1 MDTKLKKGLKI
12 AAFFAIGLLL
22 FWLAYR
28 GQDIGTLINAL
39 GDTRWG
45 WIVAIAV
52 FYLTAHYSRAARWKL
67 LLEPSGYKPRSINLF
82 MSVLVMY
89 LSNMAI
95 PRSGEVLRC
104 GLIAKYEKIP
114 FAKSL
119 GTVVTERIADLAIVL
134 VVSVVVIASQWGLVS
149 DMIAANPGILERI
162 QLIKSYIVPI
172 ILILAALTAAGIW
185 MIKTAIRRNI
195 FGIGD
200 KINGIWHQ
208 FRDGMTTILHLKH
221 RTLFILHSLYINFV
235 YFYAVYLGF
244 KAFGFTEH
252 LTLATGLMVFVLATF
267 GVIVPSPGGM
277 GTWHFIVIETLAM
290 YGVKRDPDGRA
301 FALVIHGLQDI
312 SFIILGSLS
321 LQLMPVINKDYNPPA
336 IQDEETNIPS
346 D

>member
-1 MDTKLKKGLKI
+1 MDSRVKKGLKI
-12 AAFFAIGLLL
+12 TLFFAIGGVL

-28 GQDIGTLINAL
+28 GQDIATLFNAL
-39 GDTRWG
+39 EGTRWG

-67 LLEPSGYKPRSINLF
+67 LLEPFGYKTRNINLF

-89 LSNMAI
+89 LSNLAI

-104 GLIAKYEKIP
+104 GIISKYEKIP
-114 FAKSL
+114 FARCL

-134 VVSVVVIASQWGLVS
+134 IVSAIVLASQWGFVAE
-149 DMIAANPGILERI
+149 MIAANPDISQRI
-162 QLIKSYIVPI
+162 DMLKEYIVPI
-172 ILILAALTAAGIW
+172 TLILIALSVAGIL
-185 MIKTAIRRNI
+185 IVRRAIRRNI
-195 FGIGD
+195 LGIGN
-200 KINGIWHQ
+200 KINGIWQQ
-208 FRDGMTTILHLKH
+208 FRDGLSTILHLKH
-221 RTLFILHSLYINFV
+221 RTLFILHTLYINFV

-290 YGVKRDPDGRA
+290 YGVNRDPDGRA

-312 SFIILGSLS
+312 SFIILGALS
-321 LQLMPVINKDYNPPA
+321 LILLPVINKEYLPQPA
-336 IQDEETNIPS
+336 SETQQINT
-346 D
+346 

>member
-1 MDTKLKKGLKI
+1 MDGRLKKGI
-12 AAFFAIGLLL
+12 RITVFFAIGALL

-39 GDTRWG
+39 EGTRWG
-45 WIVAIAV
+45 WVVAIAI
-52 FYLTAHYSRAARWKL
+52 FYLTAHYSRAERWRL
-67 LLEPSGYKPRSINLF
+67 LLEPFGYKPRGINLF

-89 LSNMAI
+89 LSNLAI

-104 GLIAKYEKIP
+104 GIVSKYEKIP
-114 FAKSL
+114 FARCL
-119 GTVVTERIADLAIVL
+119 GTVVTERIADLTIILIVSAIVL
-134 VVSVVVIASQWGLVS
+134 ASQWGFVS
-149 DMIAANPGILERI
+149 EMVAANPDISERI
-162 QLIKSYIVPI
+162 ELIKQYIIPI
-172 ILILAALTAAGIW
+172 SFILIVLTIIGIW
-185 MIKTAIRRNI
+185 LFRLAIRRNI

-200 KINGIWHQ
+200 KINGIWQQ
-208 FRDGMTTILHLKH
+208 FRDGLTTILHLKH
-221 RTLFILHSLYINFV
+221 RTLFIIHSLYINFV

-252 LTLATGLMVFVLATF
+252 LTLITGLMVFVLATF

-312 SFIILGSLS
+312 SFIILGALS
-321 LQLMPVINKDYNPPA
+321 LILLPVINKDYVPQIDDADQTPPN
-336 IQDEETNIPS
+336 T
-346 D
+346 

>member
-1 MDTKLKKGLKI
+1 MDSRIKKGLKI
-12 AAFFAIGLLL
+12 TLFFAIGGVL

-28 GQDIGTLINAL
+28 GQDIATLFNAL
-39 GDTRWG
+39 EGTRWG

-67 LLEPSGYKPRSINLF
+67 LLEPFGYKTRNINLF

-89 LSNMAI
+89 LSNLAI

-104 GLIAKYEKIP
+104 GIISKYEKIP
-114 FAKSL
+114 FARCL

-134 VVSVVVIASQWGLVS
+134 IVSAIVLASQWGFVAE
-149 DMIAANPGILERI
+149 MIAANPDICQRIDMLKEYAIPISVILIGLTVAGIL
-162 QLIKSYIVPI
+162 IVR
-172 ILILAALTAAGIW
+172 
-185 MIKTAIRRNI
+185 MAIRRNI
-195 FGIGD
+195 FGIGN
-200 KINGIWHQ
+200 KINGIWQQ
-208 FRDGMTTILHLKH
+208 FRDGLTTILHLKH
-221 RTLFILHSLYINFV
+221 RTLFILHTLYINFV

-290 YGVKRDPDGRA
+290 YGVNRDPDGRA

-312 SFIILGSLS
+312 SFIILGALS
-321 LQLMPVINKDYNPPA
+321 LILLPVINKEYLPQPA
-336 IQDEETNIPS
+336 SETQQINT
-346 D
+346 

>member
-1 MDTKLKKGLKI
+1 MDSRVKKGLKI
-12 AAFFAIGLLL
+12 TLFFAIGGVL

-28 GQDIGTLINAL
+28 GQDIATLFNAL
-39 GDTRWG
+39 EGTRWG

-67 LLEPSGYKPRSINLF
+67 LLEPFGYKTRNINLF

-89 LSNMAI
+89 LSNLAI

-104 GLIAKYEKIP
+104 GIISKYEKIP
-114 FAKSL
+114 FARCL

-134 VVSVVVIASQWGLVS
+134 IVSAIVLASQWGFVAE
-149 DMIAANPGILERI
+149 MIAANPDISQRI
-162 QLIKSYIVPI
+162 DMLKEYIVPI
-172 ILILAALTAAGIW
+172 TLILIALSVAGILIVR
-185 MIKTAIRRNI
+185 MAIRRNI
-195 FGIGD
+195 LGIGN
-200 KINGIWHQ
+200 KINGIWQQ
-208 FRDGMTTILHLKH
+208 FRDGLSTILHLKH
-221 RTLFILHSLYINFV
+221 RTLFILHTLYINFV

-290 YGVKRDPDGRA
+290 YGVNRDPDGRA
-301 FALVIHGLQDI
+301 FALVI
-312 SFIILGSLS
+312 
-321 LQLMPVINKDYNPPA
+321 
-336 IQDEETNIPS
+336 
-346 D
+346 

>member
-1 MDTKLKKGLKI
+1 MDSRVKKGLKI
-12 AAFFAIGLLL
+12 TLFFAIGGVL

-28 GQDIGTLINAL
+28 GQDIATLFNAL
-39 GDTRWG
+39 EGTRWG

-67 LLEPSGYKPRSINLF
+67 LLEPFGYKTRNINLF

-89 LSNMAI
+89 LSNLAI

-104 GLIAKYEKIP
+104 GIISKYEKIP
-114 FAKSL
+114 FARCL

-134 VVSVVVIASQWGLVS
+134 IVSAIVLASQWGFVAE
-149 DMIAANPGILERI
+149 MIAANPDISQRI
-162 QLIKSYIVPI
+162 DMLKEYIVPI
-172 ILILAALTAAGIW
+172 TLILIALSVAGILIVR
-185 MIKTAIRRNI
+185 MAIRRNI
-195 FGIGD
+195 LGIGN
-200 KINGIWHQ
+200 KINGIWQQ
-208 FRDGMTTILHLKH
+208 FRDGLSTILHLKH
-221 RTLFILHSLYINFV
+221 RTLFIIHTLYINFV

-290 YGVKRDPDGRA
+290 YGVNRDPDGRA

-312 SFIILGSLS
+312 SFIILGALS
-321 LQLMPVINKDYNPPA
+321 LILLPVINKDYSPQPA
-336 IQDEETNIPS
+336 TETRLSNT
-346 D
+346 